1 MHIAIRNKI
10 IGMRQSQYSMKPQ
23 DVVILLKIIA
33 LNNDNWQ
40 QIPLAHSLKMSQS
53 EVSQSVARS
62 RYAGL
67 LDDNGKKVMRQALYD
82 FLQYGLAVVFPARPG
97 AVVRGI
103 PTAHS
108 TAPLNKEISSGEDYV
123 WPFAKGNVRGHGIT
137 PLYAS
142 VPQAAMDDEQLH
154 ALLALADALRIGKA
168 REKNIAVQELK
179 KRIC

>member
-1 MHIAIRNKI
+1 
-10 IGMRQSQYSMKPQ
+10 MRQYKYSMKPQ
-23 DVVILLKIIA
+23 DVVVLLKVIA
-33 LNNDNWQ
+33 VNNDNWQ
-40 QIPLAHSLKMSQS
+40 QIPLAYSLKMSQS

-62 RYAGL
+62 RFAGL
-67 LDDNGKKVMRQALYD
+67 LDDSGKKVMRQALYD
-82 FLQYGLAVVFPARPG
+82 FLQYGLAVVFPAKPG

-108 TAPLNKEISSGEDYV
+108 TAPLNREINSGEDYV

-137 PLYAS
+137 PLYAT
-142 VPQAAMDDEQLH
+142 VPQAALDDEQLY
-154 ALLALADALRIGKA
+154 ALLALADALRVGKV

>member
-1 MHIAIRNKI
+1 
-10 IGMRQSQYSMKPQ
+10 MRQHQISMKPQ
-23 DVVILLKIIA
+23 DVVVLLKVIA

-40 QIPLAHSLKMSQS
+40 QIPLAYSLKMSQS

-62 RYAGL
+62 KFAGL
-67 LDDNGKKVMRQALYD
+67 LSDSGKKVMRQALYD
-82 FLQYGLAVVFPARPG
+82 FLQYGLAVVFPVKPG

-108 TAPLNKEISSGEDYV
+108 TIPLNKEISSGEDYV

-137 PLYAS
+137 PLYAT
-142 VPQAAMDDEQLH
+142 VPQAALDDEQLY
-154 ALLALADALRIGKA
+154 ALLALADALRVGKI

-179 KRIC
+179 NRIC

>member
-1 MHIAIRNKI
+1 
-10 IGMRQSQYSMKPQ
+10 MKPQ
-23 DVVILLKIIA
+23 DVVVLLKVIA
-33 LNNDNWQ
+33 LDSEYWQ

-62 RYAGL
+62 KYAGL
-67 LDDNGKKVMRQALYD
+67 LDHKGKKVMLQALYD
-82 FLQYGLAVVFPARPG
+82 FLQHGLAVVFPAKPG

-108 TAPLNKEISSGEDYV
+108 AAPLNMKISSGEDYV

-137 PLYAS
+137 PLYAT
-142 VPQAAMDDEQLH
+142 VPQAALDDERLH
-154 ALLALADALRIGKA
+154 ALLSLADALRVGKA

-179 KRIC
+179 ERIW

>member
-1 MHIAIRNKI
+1 
-10 IGMRQSQYSMKPQ
+10 MRQHQYSMKPQ
-23 DVVILLKIIA
+23 DVVVLLKVIA

-40 QIPLAHSLKMSQS
+40 QIPLAFSLKMSQS

-62 RYAGL
+62 KYAGL

-82 FLQYGLAVVFPARPG
+82 FLRYGLAVVFPAKPG

-123 WPFAKGNVRGHGIT
+123 WPFAIGNVRGHGIT
-137 PLYAS
+137 PLYVT

-154 ALLALADALRIGKA
+154 ALLALVDALRVGKA

-179 KRIC
+179 NRIW

>member
-1 MHIAIRNKI
+1 
-10 IGMRQSQYSMKPQ
+10 MRPSQYSMKPQ
-23 DVVILLKIIA
+23 DVVVLLKIIA

-62 RYAGL
+62 KYAGL

-82 FLQYGLAVVFPARPG
+82 FLQYGLAVVFPAKPG

-137 PLYAS
+137 PLYAT
-142 VPQAAMDDEQLH
+142 VPQAALDDEQLH
-154 ALLALADALRIGKA
+154 ALLALADALRVGKA
-168 REKNIAVQELK
+168 REKNMAVQELK
-179 KRIC
+179 NRIW

>member
-1 MHIAIRNKI
+1 
-10 IGMRQSQYSMKPQ
+10 MRQSQYSMKPQ
-23 DVVILLKIIA
+23 DVVVLLKVIA

-40 QIPLAHSLKMSQS
+40 QIPLAYSLKMSQS

-62 RYAGL
+62 KYAGL

-82 FLQYGLAVVFPARPG
+82 FLQYGLAVVFPAKPG

-108 TAPLNKEISSGEDYV
+108 AEPLIKEISSGEKYV

-137 PLYAS
+137 PLYAT
-142 VPQAAMDDEQLH
+142 VPQAALDDEQLH
-154 ALLALADALRIGKA
+154 ALLALADALRVGKA
-168 REKNIAVQELK
+168 REKKIAVQELK
-179 KRIC
+179 NRIW